1 VPRQGSHRLLL
12 FALAMFYA
20 TATTE
25 ISEAQQEGYTNEESN
40 LCAGKKS
47 FSYKANGEQH
57 FVPYEVIDD
66 QVVIEGDIVVGS
78 AEDLLK
84 GGANYVPPVVLDL
97 IDGQWTRWGNG
108 VAPYVVPFVIDSS
121 AEAYRSWIRDATLA
135 WSSPSIIFVE
145 RKEKPDW
152 LKENYINFMSGTT
165 DKKHWI
171 CRSNSFGV
179 RKKVGGSKEE
189 ENINVVWVLDAV
201 RGAVSPTRSDTY

>member
-108 VAPYVVPFVIDSS
+108 VAPYVVPFIIDSS
-121 AEAYRSWIRDATLA
+121 AEAYRSLIGDATLA
-135 WSSPSIIFVE
+135 WFRASQKNISFVE

-152 LKENYINFMSGTT
+152 LKENYIKFISGPT
-165 DKKHWI
+165 DKNHWV
-171 CRSNSFGV
+171 CRSNTFGV
-179 RKKVGGSKEE
+179 KKRLV
-189 ENINVVWVLDAV
+189 
-201 RGAVSPTRSDTY
+201 

>member
-1 VPRQGSHRLLL
+1 
-12 FALAMFYA
+12 MFYA

-121 AEAYRSWIRDATLA
+121 AEGYRSWIREATLA
-135 WSSPSIIFVE
+135 WSCTSICSKSPAPRCCKRSQLMSRFARVLFSCI
-145 RKEKPDW
+145 RSCLPKDGPDYTW
-152 LKENYINFMSGTT
+152 Q
-165 DKKHWI
+165 
-171 CRSNSFGV
+171 
-179 RKKVGGSKEE
+179 
-189 ENINVVWVLDAV
+189 
-201 RGAVSPTRSDTY
+201 